1 MFKKLFGKGNEV
13 SKDIKVFAPITGEYV
28 KVEDIPDP
36 VFAQKMMGDG
46 FGVKPTEGKVVSPI
60 DGVVDNVFP
69 TKHAIGLKAD
79 NGLEVLVHIGLDT
92 VQLNGEGFETL
103 VESGDRVSVGDAL
116 VTFDLDYINQNA
128 KSIISPVI
136 LTNFA
141 EHVESHT
148 FHEVQALTKGTTHV
162 LDVTVK

>member
-13 SKDIKVFAPITGEYV
+13 SKDIKIYAPMTGEYV

-103 VESGDRVSVGDAL
+103 VESGDRVSVGDDL
-116 VTFDLDYINQNA
+116 VTFDLDYINENA

-136 LTNFA
+136 MTNSA
-141 EHVESHT
+141 EHVETHQI
-148 FHEVQALTKGTTHV
+148 HEEQALTKGQSLV
-162 LDVTVK
+162 VDVTVK

>member
-1 MFKKLFGKGNEV
+1 MFKKLFGKGNEA
-13 SKDIKVFAPITGEYV
+13 SKDIKIYAPITGEYV

-46 FGVKPTEGKVVSPI
+46 FGIKPTEGKVVSPI
-60 DGVVDNVFP
+60 EGVVDNVFP

-103 VESGDRVSVGDAL
+103 VESGDRVNVGDAL
-116 VTFDLDYINQNA
+116 VSFDLDYINENA
-128 KSIISPVI
+128 KSIISPI
-136 LTNFA
+136 IITNFA
-141 EHVESHT
+141 DHVESHQ
-148 FHEVQALTKGTTHV
+148 FQEVTALEKGQTLV